1 MSTSLLNCSTS
12 SLHSLELNLK
22 PHTQRILYPTIIWKH
37 PPLTF
42 NNSHPMRLTFPP
54 GYLEMWPCWCGL
66 SERSN
71 RVPLP
76 FSIAPVAS
84 LLHLP
89 RCPAS
94 FLSPSPGP
102 PVSPEASSPPL
113 EVTQILMRSG
123 VCFRTQKL
131 CYYILVLT
139 SANLRCHCTKIY
151 RNMKKTPSSNTKEST
166 VVWWRMRLKSTL

>member
-1 MSTSLLNCSTS
+1 
-12 SLHSLELNLK
+12 
-22 PHTQRILYPTIIWKH
+22 
-37 PPLTF
+37 
-42 NNSHPMRLTFPP
+42 MRLTFPP
-54 GYLEMWPCWCGL
+54 GYLETWPCRCGL
-66 SERSN
+66 SGHST

-84 LLHLP
+84 LLQGPSLP

-131 CYYILVLT
+131 HYFILVLT
-139 SANLRCHCTKIY
+139 GTNLKYHCTKSY
-151 RNMKKTPSSNTKEST
+151 RNMKKTSSSNAKEST
-166 VVWWRMRLKSTL
+166 VVWLEAQKHLVMSVFVFAGHLFLSPLTAGSALRTQLSENE